1 VVANV
6 STPTRDRIVD
16 AAVRLFG
23 ERGYRGTSVAA
34 IEEASGLT
42 PGAGGLY
49 HHFPSKQAVLEAGI
63 ERHLARLDALRDIR
77 RLFGGLGDLRAEL
90 TMAARYVL
98 AELDGEAVL
107 LRILVT
113 EARQRPELLA
123 NAVDKMI
130 SSSYAEFAGWLR
142 ERATSELTAEQAN
155 AIATLGLGALLSS
168 RLTSTVLGVTGFA
181 VDDDVLVT
189 TWVHAIAG
197 LLADPPALPV
207 PDGD

>member
-1 VVANV
+1 M

-130 SSSYAEFAGWLR
+130 SSSYAEFAAWLR
-142 ERATSELTAEQAN
+142 ERATSELSAEQAN
-155 AIATLGLGALLSS
+155 AIATLGLGTLLST

-197 LLADPPALPV
+197 LLADPPALPIA
-207 PDGD
+207 DGR

>member
-1 VVANV
+1 M

-49 HHFPSKQAVLEAGI
+49 HHFPSKQSVLEAGI
-63 ERHLARLDALRDIR
+63 ERHLARLEALRDIR

-123 NAVDKMI
+123 TAVDKMI
-130 SSSYAEFAGWLR
+130 SNSYADFAAWLR
-142 ERATSELTAEQAN
+142 ERAQPGLTAEQAN
-155 AIATLGLGALLSS
+155 SIAALGLGALLSS
-168 RLTSTVLGVTGFA
+168 RLTGTVLGVTGFT
-181 VDDDVLVT
+181 VDDESLVA

-197 LLADPPALPV
+197 LLADPPPLPAS
-207 PDGD
+207 DGA

>member
-1 VVANV
+1 M

-98 AELDGEAVL
+98 AELDREAVL

-123 NAVDKMI
+123 TAVDKMI
-130 SSSYAEFAGWLR
+130 SSSYAEFADWLR
-142 ERATSELTAEQAN
+142 ERTEPGLTAEQAN
-155 AIATLGLGALLSS
+155 SIAALGLGALLSS
-168 RLTSTVLGVTGFA
+168 RLTGTVLGITGFT
-181 VDDDVLVT
+181 VDDDSLVA

-197 LLADPPALPV
+197 LLADPPALPAS
-207 PDGD
+207 DGA

>member
-1 VVANV
+1 V
-6 STPTRDRIVD
+6 STPTRERIVD

-77 RLFGGLGDLRAEL
+77 RLLGGLGDLKAEL

-98 AELDGEAVL
+98 AELDREAVL
-107 LRILVT
+107 LRILVA

-123 NAVDKMI
+123 AAVDKMI
-130 SSSYAEFAGWLR
+130 STTYVEFAEWVR
-142 ERATSELTAEQAN
+142 ERAETELTTEQAN
-155 AIATLGLGALLSS
+155 AIATMGLGALLAS
-168 RLTSTVLGVTGFA
+168 RLTGTVLGVTGFA
-181 VDDDVLVT
+181 VDDDALIT
-189 TWVHAIAG
+189 TWVQAIAG
-197 LLADPPALPV
+197 LLADPPSLPD
-207 PDGD
+207 PDGT

>member
-1 VVANV
+1 M

-49 HHFPSKQAVLEAGI
+49 HHFPSKQSVLEAGI
-63 ERHLARLDALRDIR
+63 ERHLARLEALRDIR

-123 NAVDKMI
+123 TAVDKMI
-130 SSSYAEFAGWLR
+130 SNSYADFAAWLR
-142 ERATSELTAEQAN
+142 ERAQPGLTAEQAN
-155 AIATLGLGALLSS
+155 SIAALGLGALLSS
-168 RLTSTVLGVTGFA
+168 RLTGTVLGVTGFT
-181 VDDDVLVT
+181 VDDDSLVA

-197 LLADPPALPV
+197 LLADPPPLPAS
-207 PDGD
+207 DGA